1 MGAFGSGAAREE
13 RGRIVA
19 DRPVYR
25 PEATVSPETIR
36 TALQLAS
43 RAPSVHNSQP
53 WRWRVDLTRPEP
65 RLDLYVEPDL
75 QLSHVDPDGR
85 GMILSCGAAL
95 HHCVVAFAA
104 LGHRVRVHRLPD
116 SDRPEHLAS
125 IELCA
130 SDAAQDCV
138 QADVTLAAAIP
149 RRRTDRRYFS
159 GWPVAAADIA
169 LMGARAARA
178 GVMLRRVDALD
189 RLNAVVARAVFEHRT
204 DYGYIAELTTWS
216 GRYGSVAGV
225 PARSVPASD
234 AGAPIPGRL
243 FADPELPQPP
253 GATPGQDRAVMLALG
268 TEDDDRLAQLRAGE
282 ATSVVLLTATALGL
296 ASCPVTEP
304 LEIAETR
311 AEVRRDVFGTGG
323 YPQMLLR
330 VGWAPINADPLP
342 ATPRRGLNDTVE
354 WVGGEPS
361 DAGRGGPLVRHGADV
376 LVGATSGRIL
386 DRASMSRCR

>member
-1 MGAFGSGAAREE
+1 MDEQHAGCP
-13 RGRIVA
+13 
-19 DRPVYR
+19 D
-25 PEATVSPETIR
+25 ATAHPDLIR
-36 TALQLAS
+36 TALLLAA

-53 WRWRVDLTRPEP
+53 WRWRVESDPAAPQLH
-65 RLDLYVEPDL
+65 LFVEPDL
-75 QLSHVDPDGR
+75 NLPSVDPDGR

-104 LGHRVRVHRLPD
+104 LGQQVKVRRLPD
-116 SDRPEHLAS
+116 AQRPDHLAA
-125 IELCA
+125 IEL
-130 SDAAQDCV
+130 AAGGLRPGVSQV
-138 QADVTLAAAIP
+138 DVALAAAIP
-149 RRRTDRRYFS
+149 RRRTDRRCYS

-169 LMGARAARA
+169 LMGARAARS

-204 DYGYIAELTTWS
+204 NYEYLAELATWS

-225 PARSVPASD
+225 PARSVPVPD
-234 AGAPIPGRL
+234 TQAPIPGRF
-243 FADPELPQPP
+243 FAGPALAQPP
-253 GATPGQDRAVMLALG
+253 GAEAAEDRAVMLALG
-268 TEDDDRLAQLRAGE
+268 TEADDRLAQLRAGE

-311 AEVRRDVFGTGG
+311 AAVRRDVFGTSG

-342 ATPRRGLNDTVE
+342 ATPRRSLNDTVQ
-354 WVGGEPS
+354 WQPPPG
-361 DAGRGGPLVRHGADV
+361 AGLPRD
-376 LVGATSGRIL
+376 
-386 DRASMSRCR
+386 